1 MTPIDSGLGSIYSV
15 ALSGMTLPSCAPTQ
29 TGEKVEGSIKEA
41 KTEESSSSPDDRAVD
56 SSKNTT
62 PSKTEMVTM
71 ETQTSPTTEVCPILL
86 VKSAHA
92 DDQVQDKSLQTS
104 SGKRD
109 NQPLEEDC
117 INLTKSES
125 KTDGD
130 NDDKEKNAF
139 VQELSPSSLSQVKE
153 DVTIKSNAIPENVLD
168 TEAAKLSIGND
179 KQTKPSETPSPVL
192 VTVSSVECN
201 DDKTVSISASLR

>member
-29 TGEKVEGSIKEA
+29 TGEKVEGSIKGAE
-41 KTEESSSSPDDRAVD
+41 TEESSSSPDDRAVD
-56 SSKNTT
+56 SPKNTT

-71 ETQTSPTTEVCPILL
+71 ETQTSPTTEVCPILF
-86 VKSAHA
+86 VKSANA
-92 DDQVQDKSLQTS
+92 DDQEQDKSLQTS

-117 INLTKSES
+117 INLIKSES

-130 NDDKEKNAF
+130 NDDKEKNAV
-139 VQELSPSSLSQVKE
+139 VQESPPTTLLQVKE
-153 DVTIKSNAIPENVLD
+153 DESNVIPENVLD
-168 TEAAKLSIGND
+168 TETAKLSIGND

-192 VTVSSVECN
+192 VTVSLEECN